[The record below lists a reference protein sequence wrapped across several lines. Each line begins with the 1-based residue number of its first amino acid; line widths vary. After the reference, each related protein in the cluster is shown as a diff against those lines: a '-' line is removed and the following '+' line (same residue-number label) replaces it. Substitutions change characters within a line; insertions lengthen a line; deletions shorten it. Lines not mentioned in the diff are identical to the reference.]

1 MTHQEK
7 RRVREKIVK
16 KRDTITLP
24 IGEVPGPAPKTRN
37 VLLPWQ
43 SPKAAREDKD
53 APVRIAATLNSKG
66 YLQADEDIAL
76 LQSDDMRGVRLQ
88 LDFVKAD
95 QGLSDNDV
103 KHTIVVFGST
113 RIPEPAAARARLER
127 GRSKLSAHPDE
138 PHLRRE
144 VTIAKRVLARS
155 RYYTIAQEFGD
166 SVGRMKEVRDG
177 GPIALMTGGG
187 PGIME
192 AANRGAFYAGAKS
205 IGLNIT
211 LPHEQFPNPY
221 LTPGLCFRFHY
232 FALRKLHFLNRARA
246 LVAFPGG
253 YGTLDEVFETLTLVQ
268 TRKIDPLPIVLV
280 GREFWSRAVDFPYLV
295 DEGVIDP
302 EDEDLFC
309 FAETSDEILQIIAD
323 WYAQAGDPL
332 IENPKTWRLE
342 TDTSKASKG
351 SLV

>member
-1 MTHQEK
+1 M
-7 RRVREKIVK
+7 K
-16 KRDTITLP
+16 KRDTIQLST
-24 IGEVPGPAPKTRN
+24 GEVPGPAPKTRN
-37 VLLPWQ
+37 VQLPWQ

-53 APVRIAATLNSKG
+53 APARVAATLNSKG
-66 YLQADEDIAL
+66 YLQADEDL
-76 LQSDDMRGVRLQ
+76 TFLQSDDMRGVRLQ

-95 QGLSDNDV
+95 QGLSDHNV

-113 RIPEPAAARARLER
+113 RIPEPAAARVRLED
-127 GRSKLSAHPDE
+127 GSSKLHAHPNDPE
-138 PHLRRE
+138 LQQE
-144 VTIAKRVLARS
+144 VAIAKRVLAQS
-155 RYYTIAQEFGD
+155 QYYSIAQEFGD
-166 SVGRMKEVRDG
+166 AVGHMKEIRNG

-187 PGIME
+187 AGIME
-192 AANRGAFYAGAKS
+192 AANRGAFHAGSKS

-232 FALRKLHFLNRARA
+232 FALRKMHFLNRARA

-268 TRKIDPLPIVLV
+268 TRKIAPLPIVLV

-295 DEGVIDP
+295 QEGVIDP
-302 EDEDLFC
+302 EDKDLFC

-323 WYAQAGDPL
+323 WYAKAGDPL
-332 IENPKTWRLE
+332 IETPKASHLK
-342 TDTSKASKG
+342 TDKSKASKEHKI
-351 SLV
+351 

>member
-1 MTHQEK
+1 M
-7 RRVREKIVK
+7 K
-16 KRDTITLP
+16 KRDTLELST
-24 IGEVPGPAPKTRN
+24 GKVPGPAPKMRN
-37 VLLPWQ
+37 VPLPWQ
-43 SPKAAREDKD
+43 SPKDAAEDKD
-53 APVRIAATLNSKG
+53 APARVAATVNSKG
-66 YLQADEDIAL
+66 YLQADEDLAF

-95 QGLSDNDV
+95 QGLSDHDV

-113 RIPEPAAARARLER
+113 RIPEPVAARTRLEK
-127 GRSKLSAHPDE
+127 GRSKLDAQPDNAAFQQ
-138 PHLRRE
+138 E
-144 VTIAKRVLARS
+144 VAIAKRVLARS

-166 SVGRMKEVRDG
+166 AVGRMKEIRDG

-192 AANRGAFYAGAKS
+192 AANRGAFDAGAKS

-211 LPHEQFPNPY
+211 LPQEQFPNPY

-232 FALRKLHFLNRARA
+232 FALRKMHFLNRARA

-253 YGTLDEVFETLTLVQ
+253 YGTLDEMFETLTLVQ
-268 TRKIDPLPIVLV
+268 TRKIAPLPIVLV
-280 GREFWSRAVDFPYLV
+280 GRAFWSRAVDFPYLV
-295 DEGVIDP
+295 QEGVIDP
-302 EDEDLFC
+302 EDKDLFC

-332 IENPKTWRLE
+332 IEKPKTSHLRANN
-342 TDTSKASKG
+342 SKSSKEPIT
-351 SLV
+351 

>member
-1 MTHQEK
+1 MGE
-7 RRVREKIVK
+7 IVN

-24 IGEVPGPAPKTRN
+24 TGEVPGPAPKTRD
-37 VLLPWQ
+37 VPLPWQ
-43 SPKAAREDKD
+43 SPKAAMEDND
-53 APVRIAATLNSKG
+53 APARVAATVNSKG
-66 YLQADEDIAL
+66 YLQADEDIAF

-88 LDFVKAD
+88 LDFMKPEH
-95 QGLSDNDV
+95 GLTDHDV

-113 RIPEPAAARARLER
+113 RIPEPIAARTRLEK
-127 GRSKLSAHPDE
+127 GRSKLDAHPQDPE
-138 PHLRRE
+138 LQRE
-144 VTIAKRVLARS
+144 VTIAERVLARS

-166 SVGRMKEVRDG
+166 VVGRMKETRDG

-192 AANRGAFYAGAKS
+192 AANRGAFHAGAKS

-221 LTPGLCFRFHY
+221 LTPGLCFQFHY
-232 FALRKLHFLNRARA
+232 FALRKMHFLNRARA

-253 YGTLDEVFETLTLVQ
+253 YGTLDELFETLTLVQ
-268 TRKIDPLPIVLV
+268 TRKIAPLPIILI

-295 DEGVIDP
+295 QEGVIDP
-302 EDEDLFC
+302 EDKDLFC

-332 IENPKTWRLE
+332 IEKPK
-342 TDTSKASKG
+342 
-351 SLV
+351 